1 MKSKRLKYSG
11 YYFIHNNNSNKMYL
25 CVGDYIIQAAKQIS
39 LAQQCEANGNYHMA
53 FTYYKSGI
61 GTLITG
67 VQGNLGFLSRDF

>member
-1 MKSKRLKYSG
+1 
-11 YYFIHNNNSNKMYL
+11 MYL

-67 VQGNLGFLSRDF
+67 VQGNLGFLSRDFYCNMLYSLYIQ

>member
-1 MKSKRLKYSG
+1 
-11 YYFIHNNNSNKMYL
+11 MYL

-67 VQGNLGFLSRDF
+67 VEGNLGFLLRDF